1 MIPLNSVL
9 SRPLVPCF
17 IRLRFSPNAIT
28 GLSVVFGLLAGSFL
42 AFGTPRMAVV
52 GAVCFLLSNVL
63 DECDGKVARL
73 TNRSSRM
80 GTLLDTLADCA
91 VHAAFFLG
99 LGIGMHR
106 QFPGGPWLLLGWVAA
121 GGSVLSCVLDLGG
134 ITPWQPPKP
143 SDKSLEGFL
152 AGLIEWL
159 RIDFSL
165 VVVISAVIRQMAW
178 ILWSG
183 ALGVFLFWIPS
194 TVVIAF
200 RGQAKS

>member
-1 MIPLNSVL
+1 MIPLNSVIAK
-9 SRPLVPCF
+9 PLVPWF

-28 GLSVVFGLLAGSFL
+28 GLSVVFGLLSGCFL
-42 AFGTPRMAVV
+42 ALGISPMAVV
-52 GAVCFLLSNVL
+52 GAICFLFSNVL
-63 DECDGKVARL
+63 DECDGKVARQ
-73 TNRSSRM
+73 TNRCSAR
-80 GTLLDTLADCA
+80 GALLDTLADCA

-99 LGIGMHR
+99 LGIGIHR
-106 QFPGGPWLLLGWVAA
+106 QFPQSPALLLGAVAA
-121 GGSVLSCVLDLGG
+121 GGSILSCALDVGG

-143 SDKSLEGFL
+143 SDQSPEGML

-159 RIDFSL
+159 RIDFSMI
-165 VVVISAVIRQMAW
+165 VVISAVIRQMTW

-200 RGQAKS
+200 RGNAKS